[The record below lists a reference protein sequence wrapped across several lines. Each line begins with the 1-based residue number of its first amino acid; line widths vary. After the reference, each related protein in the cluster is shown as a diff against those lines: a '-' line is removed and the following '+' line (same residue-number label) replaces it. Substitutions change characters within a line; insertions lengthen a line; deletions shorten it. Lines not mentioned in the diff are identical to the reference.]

1 MSKEFILSE
10 WLKAGIIDG
19 YKTNALPFCET
30 TDRVAKYLSKNL
42 ISNEQAI
49 EIGIA
54 CPEPSVEPE
63 TDVVEEPETPIT
75 DETVIEDETPVIEET
90 TIVEDGAEIT
100 EAESGGE
107 NVE

>member
-63 TDVVEEPETPIT
+63 TDETVIEEPET
-75 DETVIEDETPVIEET
+75 VIEET
-90 TIVEDGAEIT
+90 PIIEDGAEIT